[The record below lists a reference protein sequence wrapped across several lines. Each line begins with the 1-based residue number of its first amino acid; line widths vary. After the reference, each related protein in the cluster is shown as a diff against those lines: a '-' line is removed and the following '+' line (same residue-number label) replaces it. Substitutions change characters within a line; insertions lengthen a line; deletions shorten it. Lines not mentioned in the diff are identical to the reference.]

1 MQPVVSE
8 SHHKFF
14 KAIDV
19 QLKMAEKYGVV
30 SLNCFADV
38 LHVGVLTPWRRAVL
52 KDGLSFRV
60 VARANLLQLLKIGI
74 V

>member
-8 SHHKFF
+8 SHHKFV
-14 KAIDV
+14 KAIDA

-30 SLNCFADV
+30 SLNCFA
-38 LHVGVLTPWRRAVL
+38 LHVGVLTPWWRAVL

-60 VARANLLQLLKIGI
+60 VARAYLLQLLKIGI